1 MESGEADSSA
11 AARRFARLATL
22 GAAALPL
29 AAMIDRV
36 LGLGAAPGPPMVE
49 VTALT
54 LLAASLGVWTSI
66 DRPSPEPPLGA
77 PLALGLIVSA
87 SGAFAL
93 IAYLAGV
100 GLTASL
106 PSPHTGVSL
115 LFIGAAIACNHARPK
130 AALPPSQWLAIASL
144 FVATLALSGHL
155 YGFTPLFQLHAV
167 AGMALPTALAVAL
180 LCAGLFASRPSTGV
194 FCFLAGEGAG
204 SWLLRRL
211 MPVALLLPWAAEL
224 LAHLGAR
231 AGLWSASAVRPAS
244 MLFGM
249 FAIVGVAFGLALA
262 LNRVDARRGAVE
274 ATLRA
279 HQLHLEEIVV
289 ERTREIAVS
298 ELRYRGLV
306 ERAPDCIFT
315 VDHEQRVQLTNEAA
329 ERLFG
334 MKREQLIGC
343 EVGQLLTPATDG
355 GAGTLAEVAARAARG
370 VVAMNVKG
378 AKGELIE
385 VEVSVAADASA
396 AEPLTTLIVRD
407 VSERKRGEAQMRVQS
422 TALGSAHNAIV
433 ITGTD
438 GLIHWVNPAFTRLT
452 GYEAEEVL
460 GKNPR
465 VLKSGSHD
473 RDLYAGLWDSILA
486 GRVWFGEMVNRRK
499 DGTLYTEEQTITP
512 VTDASG
518 AITHFIAIKH
528 DVTARREAD
537 AERERMLGELRAA
550 ADNIRTLSG
559 LLPICSWCKKIRDD
573 SGYWNLIEAYISKH
587 TDTQFTHGVC
597 PECFEKH
604 YAE

>member
-1 MESGEADSSA
+1 M
-11 AARRFARLATL
+11 
-22 GAAALPL
+22 
-29 AAMIDRV
+29 
-36 LGLGAAPGPPMVE
+36 
-49 VTALT
+49 
-54 LLAASLGVWTSI
+54 
-66 DRPSPEPPLGA
+66 
-77 PLALGLIVSA
+77 
-87 SGAFAL
+87 
-93 IAYLAGV
+93 
-100 GLTASL
+100 
-106 PSPHTGVSL
+106 
-115 LFIGAAIACNHARPK
+115 
-130 AALPPSQWLAIASL
+130 
-144 FVATLALSGHL
+144 
-155 YGFTPLFQLHAV
+155 
-167 AGMALPTALAVAL
+167 
-180 LCAGLFASRPSTGV
+180 
-194 FCFLAGEGAG
+194 
-204 SWLLRRL
+204 
-211 MPVALLLPWAAEL
+211 
-224 LAHLGAR
+224 
-231 AGLWSASAVRPAS
+231 
-244 MLFGM
+244 
-249 FAIVGVAFGLALA
+249 
-262 LNRVDARRGAVE
+262 
-274 ATLRA
+274 
-279 HQLHLEEIVV
+279 
-289 ERTREIAVS
+289 
-298 ELRYRGLV
+298 
-306 ERAPDCIFT
+306 
-315 VDHEQRVQLTNEAA
+315 QLTNEAA

-355 GAGTLAEVAARAARG
+355 GAGTLAEVVARAARG